1 MGTPPTV
8 VFVCL
13 HGSAKS
19 LIAAEHCQQLASR
32 RGLDLRATAAGLE
45 PDENIP
51 SPVVEGLLR
60 DGIDVRGRQPRRI
73 SREDLAGAS
82 LVVSFSCDVGGMV
95 PPGVAVERWDDIPAV
110 SENFDVA
117 RDAIIARVARLVD
130 AWERP
135 PAPTTRSQGA

>member
-1 MGTPPTV
+1 MGMPPTM

-19 LIAAEHCQQLASR
+19 LIAAEHCQKLASR

-45 PDENIP
+45 PDEKVP
-51 SPVVEGLLR
+51 SPVVDGLLR
-60 DGIDVRGRQPRRI
+60 DGIDVRGRQPRPI
-73 SREDLAGAS
+73 SREDLAGARR
-82 LVVSFSCDVGGMV
+82 VVSFGCDVGGVV

-110 SENFDVA
+110 SENFEVA

-130 AWERP
+130 TWEGT
-135 PAPTTRSQGA
+135 PA